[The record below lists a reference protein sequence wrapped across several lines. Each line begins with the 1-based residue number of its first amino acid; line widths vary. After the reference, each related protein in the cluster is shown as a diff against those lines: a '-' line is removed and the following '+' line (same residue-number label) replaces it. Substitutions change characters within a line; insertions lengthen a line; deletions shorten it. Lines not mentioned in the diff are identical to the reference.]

1 MFLRI
6 TTYLPC
12 VLALKY
18 PRKRICIFL
27 IEYNIFLI
35 LKISC
40 DHVIEHVNKKKRYSK
55 SNTRASRCPKNPK
68 LLANSCV
75 IVYLMCI
82 YRPNLYTA
90 K

>member
-18 PRKRICIFL
+18 LRKRICIFL

-40 DHVIEHVNKKKRYSK
+40 DHIIEHVNKKAKYIVSLILELQDV
-55 SNTRASRCPKNPK
+55 PKTQSCWLIVV
-68 LLANSCV
+68 LLC
-75 IVYLMCI
+75 
-82 YRPNLYTA
+82 T
-90 K
+90 

>member
-6 TTYLPC
+6 TSYLPR

-40 DHVIEHVNKKKRYSK
+40 DHVIEHVNKKQDIVSLILELQDV
-55 SNTRASRCPKNPK
+55 PKTQSCCLIVV
-68 LLANSCV
+68 LLC
-75 IVYLMCI
+75 
-82 YRPNLYTA
+82 T
-90 K
+90 

>member
-18 PRKRICIFL
+18 LRKRICIFL

-40 DHVIEHVNKKKRYSK
+40 DHVIEHVNKKKDILSLILEIQDV
-55 SNTRASRCPKNPK
+55 PKTHSFWLIVV
-68 LLANSCV
+68 LLC
-75 IVYLMCI
+75 
-82 YRPNLYTA
+82 T
-90 K
+90 